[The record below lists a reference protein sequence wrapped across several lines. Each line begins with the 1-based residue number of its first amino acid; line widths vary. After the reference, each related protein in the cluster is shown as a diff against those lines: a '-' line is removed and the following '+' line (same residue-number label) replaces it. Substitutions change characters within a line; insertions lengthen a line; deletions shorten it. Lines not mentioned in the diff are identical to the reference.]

1 MKTKIGRPVGP
12 EGPKT
17 IVLSLKVTP
26 KLRFGLEMLSRMRN
40 SSVPELVTIAVNKLF
55 DSEDIGLWEYEE
67 LDEGD
72 VIPGRIYL
80 LEELWDELPSN
91 RFANVS
97 LKYPNLSSVPEMKLW
112 EHVRGEPK
120 YWSHKKHRTEKELLR
135 NVLAADWE
143 GLKASYLI

>member
-12 EGPKT
+12 QGPKT
-17 IVLSLKVTP
+17 SLLALKVTP
-26 KLRFGLEMLSRMRN
+26 RLKFGLEMLSRKRN
-40 SSVPELVTIAVNKLF
+40 TSVPDLVTIAINKLF

-67 LDEGD
+67 LEVGD
-72 VIPGRIYL
+72 AIPGRTYL

-97 LKYPNLSSVPEMKLW
+97 LKYPNLSSLAERTLW
-112 EHVRGEPK
+112 DHVLGEGK